1 MTRINLVPPEEL
13 CDQHLLAEHR
23 ELTRIPNAVAK
34 GKYHLKGQPAEYK
47 LGEGH
52 VRFFFNKL
60 AFLKKRYDALHA
72 ECKARGFNVQ
82 YIWNETLP
90 DDPSLWLDY
99 EATTYSGKNAIK
111 GEIYTTSFK
120 ERSKI
125 KEFSLMKGSENI
137 KKVSIAHLMNCLIFQ
152 FNKKRT
158 TRYDRQIVFM
168 EIHKGFL
175 WVYVFKKFWVKCFCH
190 KLSGC

>member
-60 AFLKKRYDALHA
+60 AFLKKRAMMHCMRNVRREALTCSIFGMKRYPMIQVYGWTMKPQRRRYRLIGNVFRK
-72 ECKARGFNVQ
+72 EC
-82 YIWNETLP
+82 
-90 DDPSLWLDY
+90 
-99 EATTYSGKNAIK
+99 
-111 GEIYTTSFK
+111 
-120 ERSKI
+120 
-125 KEFSLMKGSENI
+125 
-137 KKVSIAHLMNCLIFQ
+137 H
-152 FNKKRT
+152 
-158 TRYDRQIVFM
+158 
-168 EIHKGFL
+168 
-175 WVYVFKKFWVKCFCH
+175 
-190 KLSGC
+190 

>member
-99 EATTYSGKNAIK
+99 EATEDALQINR
-111 GEIYTTSFK
+111 
-120 ERSKI
+120 ERIQERMPLKARFRCIFANSWCNNILITKVFYAHGI
-125 KEFSLMKGSENI
+125 TWILFCPSE
-137 KKVSIAHLMNCLIFQ
+137 
-152 FNKKRT
+152 
-158 TRYDRQIVFM
+158 
-168 EIHKGFL
+168 
-175 WVYVFKKFWVKCFCH
+175 
-190 KLSGC
+190 